1 MNVTSESRALQH
13 RLCGFGLLL
22 VFAGAVGVGGL
33 EVAKRR
39 IAQTAQW
46 PSVTGRII
54 KSQVAT
60 GAVKNGRT
68 LIISDHADTIY
79 TFTVNGKSYRGESRR
94 VVPMLHFN
102 TEGSPEEVV
111 AKYAVGKSVTVY
123 YDPNNPA
130 DALLTP
136 VPDESARTLISSLGL
151 IAPVLG
157 GVGLLIAGIAGL
169 QLWRERGLVPPV
181 PVVPTAIAPTLLPPV
196 APVLQPVAL
205 PRPPKPP
212 RTTHWIVRAIA
223 TLFGLALF
231 LFGTLV
237 TLTTLRLNNPAVSD
251 AMQTTMIGIFSGV
264 TLFGAFLIWVGMRRT
279 RTTIQTA

>member
-1 MNVTSESRALQH
+1 MIVTSESRALRH

-22 VFAGAVGVGGL
+22 VFAGAVGLGGL
-33 EVAKRR
+33 EIAKRR

-46 PSVTGRII
+46 PSVTGRIV
-54 KSQVAT
+54 KSEVAT
-60 GAVKNGRT
+60 AAVKNGRA
-68 LIISDHADTIY
+68 LIISDHADTVY
-79 TFTVNGKSYRGESRR
+79 SFTVNGTSYRGECRR

-111 AKYAVGKSVTVY
+111 ARYPVGKSVTVY

-136 VPDESARTLISSLGL
+136 VPDQSARTLISSLGL
-151 IAPVLG
+151 IAPALG
-157 GVGLLIAGIAGL
+157 AVGLLIAGMAGL

-181 PVVPTAIAPTLLPPV
+181 PAPTAIAKNLLPRP
-196 APVLQPVAL
+196 AAVLQPVTL
-205 PRPPKPP
+205 PRPPKPL

-237 TLTTLRLNNPAVSD
+237 TLTTLRLNNPTVSD
-251 AMQTTMIGIFSGV
+251 TMQTVMIGIFSGV
-264 TLFGAFLIWVGMRRT
+264 TLFGAFLIWLGMRRP
-279 RTTIQTA
+279 RTSVQTA